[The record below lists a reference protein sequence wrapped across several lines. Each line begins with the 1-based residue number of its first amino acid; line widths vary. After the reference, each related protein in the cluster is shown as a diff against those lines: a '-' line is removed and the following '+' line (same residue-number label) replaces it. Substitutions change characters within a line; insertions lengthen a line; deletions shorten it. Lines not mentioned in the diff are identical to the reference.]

1 MPLVDDAPGLALI
14 VDVKMQC
21 LTTNLTLE
29 LTCFVSTKEVWI
41 LATNSWVVTIAFGGK
56 KKTRHIG
63 G

>member
-29 LTCFVSTKEVWI
+29 LTCFVSTKEV
-41 LATNSWVVTIAFGGK
+41 
-56 KKTRHIG
+56 
-63 G
+63 